1 MRRLASHHSVP
12 LVVFVEDVAA
22 SGGYWLA
29 CAGDQIYA
37 SKCSVVGS
45 LGVIHMG
52 VGVVDLMEKLGLES
66 RLS

>member
-29 CAGDQIYA
+29 CAGDKIYA

-52 VGVVDLMEKLGLES
+52 VGVVALMEKLGLES
-66 RLS
+66 RLL